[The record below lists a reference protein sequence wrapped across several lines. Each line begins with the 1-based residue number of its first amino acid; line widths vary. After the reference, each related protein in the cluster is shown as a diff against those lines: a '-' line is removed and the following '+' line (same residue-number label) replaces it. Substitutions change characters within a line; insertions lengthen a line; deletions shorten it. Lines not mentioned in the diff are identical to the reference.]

1 MSSFEERTTE
11 ALGSVPSFLNKIDE
25 KRQPVLLV
33 LKGPNKGATFP
44 LNQPVHTLGRS
55 AAMADIVLEGRGLSR
70 AHAKIQLA
78 EGALV
83 AVDLDSTNGTSV
95 NDQPTVHRL
104 LDDGDVLAIGFH
116 RITYHST
123 PEDSVAE

>member
-1 MSSFEERTTE
+1 MFP
-11 ALGSVPSFLNKIDE
+11 SVSRSHAEIRPA
-25 KRQPVLLV
+25 VGGWLL
-33 LKGPNKGATFP
+33 
-44 LNQPVHTLGRS
+44 
-55 AAMADIVLEGRGLSR
+55 I
-70 AHAKIQLA
+70 
-78 EGALV
+78 
-83 AVDLDSTNGTSV
+83 DLDSTNGTSV

>member
-1 MSSFEERTTE
+1 MLDSDKVF
-11 ALGSVPSFLNKIDE
+11 AGSVPENYD
-25 KRQPVLLV
+25 RHMV
-33 LKGPNKGATFP
+33 P
-44 LNQPVHTLGRS
+44 LIFAPY
-55 AAMADIVLEGRGLSR
+55 AADMAQRAAALSPDAVLEIAAGTGVVTRALAPRLSPD
-70 AHAKIQLA
+70 ASY
-78 EGALV
+78 V
-83 AVDLDSTNGTSV
+83 VTDLDSTNGTSV